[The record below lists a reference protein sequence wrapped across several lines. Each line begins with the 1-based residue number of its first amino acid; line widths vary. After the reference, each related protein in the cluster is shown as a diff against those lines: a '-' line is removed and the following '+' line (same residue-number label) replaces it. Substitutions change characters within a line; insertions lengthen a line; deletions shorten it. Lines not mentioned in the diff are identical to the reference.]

1 VPGAGENK
9 PLEWSARSLR
19 DLLLIQAFYS
29 QFGAATAE
37 RVASAILDAASLL
50 ERHPRIGARG
60 KRPGTRHKLVANYP
74 YTIVYRVKRN
84 SVQIIRVL
92 HQMLRYFN

>member
-1 VPGAGENK
+1 MPGAGENK

-37 RVASAILDAASLL
+37 RVASAILDSASLL

-60 KRPGTRHKLVANYP
+60 KRPGARDAP
-74 YTIVYRVKRN
+74 A
-84 SVQIIRVL
+84 SS
-92 HQMLRYFN
+92 YFDERPAGEREPVVEEAGTTQTGQPAP